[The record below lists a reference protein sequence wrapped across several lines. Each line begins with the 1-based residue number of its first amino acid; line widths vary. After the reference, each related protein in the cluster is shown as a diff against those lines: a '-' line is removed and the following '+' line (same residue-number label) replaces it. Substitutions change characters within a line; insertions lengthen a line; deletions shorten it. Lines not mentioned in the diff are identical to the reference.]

1 MRPDLQNWKDY
12 SQLVYEAFR
21 STPSID
27 EMRDRIATANINS
40 QSLLATDYLNHFN
53 EVAMIVE
60 MLPDMPDF
68 IEDVK
73 SWSPKSYKEHFRDSS
88 FSDKDLAIAAY
99 DCVPTPYLV
108 AFEGAM
114 FRAVKTIRE
123 SIAQLETAISTA
135 DRERIQIASGEL
147 SAKLE
152 ALMSIM
158 RSIVNGEL
166 GTLAQGE
173 IDQLLS
179 TVSDPAPEPL
189 VAEPTKRA
197 GENDEA
203 GGLDQDS
210 IDSLFD

>member
-73 SWSPKSYKEHFRDSS
+73 SWSPKSYKEHFHDSS
-88 FSDKDLAIAAY
+88 FSDKELAIDAY

-108 AFEGAM
+108 AFEGAI
-114 FRAVKTIRE
+114 FRAVKTIQE
-123 SIAQLETAISTA
+123 SIGQLETAISTA
-135 DRERIQIASGEL
+135 DRDRIQIASSEL

-152 ALMSIM
+152 ALMSTM

-179 TVSDPAPEPL
+179 AGSDRASGPSVVGPIAK
-189 VAEPTKRA
+189 AEESAET
-197 GENDEA
+197 
-203 GGLDQDS
+203 GGLDQNS